1 MSHINF
7 DFLTES
13 FLFGYGLEDNFSAL
27 SDYELEKELNRYRE
41 YVISNMGEICREI
54 IFDSR
59 KIAVTIESFSERPRE
74 ELLKQLAL
82 YVDVVTISDPLF
94 ELTEKK
100 SNSTKVMAEY
110 YGMNSDNTIDREQLV
125 AALKYMKESTI
136 LVVCNY
142 VKYIPISYLHK
153 APMNVPITY
162 DANNYSKS
170 LPQPIMD
177 FLKKNVQVH
186 NTVRMDGGLRVELD
200 KPLTRGTGLFIHFP
214 DCGFRNGEI
223 VQYQESEV
231 VDFDENTRKAT
242 FRFFTPDNISQ
253 DTFNIWL
260 DQSVNKACLHMYDE
274 TFQEV
279 YLASRLNTMYL
290 TQSTLKA
297 QLLSKEMGKQS
308 VDSQIANMAL
318 RLDVP
323 VLENSKI
330 TDIISIRNDYGESF
344 ANFRTELGEKLLHL
358 SNIKDNEQLENELQE
373 VTYAINETYINQIN
387 RETRSIIRSLGIETT
402 IATGSLLT
410 NSMMSGNNMLSLIA
424 ASVAAIGGIKD
435 TVKLFGDVRER
446 PGYFLWKLNKE
457 NKQNKR

>member
-1 MSHINF
+1 
-7 DFLTES
+7 
-13 FLFGYGLEDNFSAL
+13 
-27 SDYELEKELNRYRE
+27 
-41 YVISNMGEICREI
+41 
-54 IFDSR
+54 
-59 KIAVTIESFSERPRE
+59 
-74 ELLKQLAL
+74 
-82 YVDVVTISDPLF
+82 
-94 ELTEKK
+94 
-100 SNSTKVMAEY
+100 
-110 YGMNSDNTIDREQLV
+110 
-125 AALKYMKESTI
+125 
-136 LVVCNY
+136 
-142 VKYIPISYLHK
+142 
-153 APMNVPITY
+153 
-162 DANNYSKS
+162 
-170 LPQPIMD
+170 
-177 FLKKNVQVH
+177 
-186 NTVRMDGGLRVELD
+186 
-200 KPLTRGTGLFIHFP
+200 
-214 DCGFRNGEI
+214 
-223 VQYQESEV
+223 
-231 VDFDENTRKAT
+231 
-242 FRFFTPDNISQ
+242 
-253 DTFNIWL
+253 
-260 DQSVNKACLHMYDE
+260 MYDE

-308 VDSQIANMAL
+308 VDSHIANMAL